1 MRNQKSKHHNAY
13 KHGAF
18 SRYAIVPGEDEKE
31 FEALYSALV
40 QEWMPVGAT
49 EEDAVLSLAEAIWRK
64 HRAQRFLEIQLTKNF
79 CNPNHPS
86 YDEYFALSIFAG
98 VLRFQ
103 PEVAFEKYAS
113 RALKPEMDTF
123 LRQKFPRDEFAS
135 KSEWAQAVVSEIE
148 TVLLPE
154 REPPQDPIGARL
166 AGLLL
171 SAATFT
177 DEFVNQQLKLVE
189 RLETMIDRAVKRLVQ
204 IKVMK
209 QMLGQT
215 GTERTDNRSGKV
227 VKLNLPKDTSRF

>member
-1 MRNQKSKHHNAY
+1 M
-13 KHGAF
+13 
-18 SRYAIVPGEDEKE
+18 
-31 FEALYSALV
+31 
-40 QEWMPVGAT
+40 
-49 EEDAVLSLAEAIWRK
+49 
-64 HRAQRFLEIQLTKNF
+64 
-79 CNPNHPS
+79 
-86 YDEYFALSIFAG
+86 
-98 VLRFQ
+98 LRFQ

-113 RALKPEMDTF
+113 RALKPEMNTF
-123 LRQKFPRDEFAS
+123 LRQKFPRGEFAS

-166 AGLLL
+166 DELLL

-189 RLETMIDRAVKRLVQ
+189 RLETMIDRAIKRLVQ
-204 IKVMK
+204 IKMMK

-227 VKLNLPKDTSRF
+227 VNLSLAKDTSRF

>member
-1 MRNQKSKHHNAY
+1 
-13 KHGAF
+13 
-18 SRYAIVPGEDEKE
+18 
-31 FEALYSALV
+31 L
-40 QEWMPVGAT
+40 
-49 EEDAVLSLAEAIWRK
+49 
-64 HRAQRFLEIQLTKNF
+64 
-79 CNPNHPS
+79 
-86 YDEYFALSIFAG
+86 
-98 VLRFQ
+98 
-103 PEVAFEKYAS
+103 
-113 RALKPEMDTF
+113 
-123 LRQKFPRDEFAS
+123 
-135 KSEWAQAVVSEIE
+135 
-148 TVLLPE
+148 E

-227 VKLNLPKDTSRF
+227 VKLNLAKDTSRF

>member
-1 MRNQKSKHHNAY
+1 
-13 KHGAF
+13 
-18 SRYAIVPGEDEKE
+18 
-31 FEALYSALV
+31 
-40 QEWMPVGAT
+40 MPVGAT

-86 YDEYFALSIFAG
+86 YDEYFALSNFAG

-154 REPPQDPIGARL
+154 REPPQDPIGA
-166 AGLLL
+166 
-171 SAATFT
+171 
-177 DEFVNQQLKLVE
+177 
-189 RLETMIDRAVKRLVQ
+189 
-204 IKVMK
+204 
-209 QMLGQT
+209 
-215 GTERTDNRSGKV
+215 
-227 VKLNLPKDTSRF
+227 

>member
-40 QEWMPVGAT
+40 QESMPVGAT
-49 EEDAVLSLAEAIWRK
+49 EEDAVLSLAEAMWRK
-64 HRAQRFLEIQLTKNF
+64 HRAQRFLEIGLDKNF
-79 CNPNHPS
+79 FNPNHPS
-86 YDEYFALSIFAG
+86 YDEYFTLSNFAV

-103 PEVAFEKYAS
+103 PEVAFEKFAS
-113 RALKPEMDTF
+113 RALKPEMNTF
-123 LRQKFPRDEFAS
+123 LRQKFPRGEFAS
-135 KSEWAQAVVSEIE
+135 KSEWARAVVSEIE

-154 REPPQDPIGARL
+154 QEPARAVGTRL
-166 AGLLL
+166 DKLLL

-215 GTERTDNRSGKV
+215 GTERTDNRSGKI
-227 VKLNLPKDTSRF
+227 VKLSLAKDTSRF